1 VWYVDAVRWL
11 RWAFVLMAMAWGR
24 RAHAQDPAD
33 LARAQRSFQN
43 AVAQEQLGAWDSALG
58 ELVVASELG
67 LKKTPQFLYHLGRC
81 HAHVGMLVEARGE
94 LARAAEDAESAGLK
108 DVAAKSLAEL
118 RGVEGGVASLTLTRP
133 KEGDIV
139 GLTVDQNLAT
149 AKIGTPIEINPG
161 IHQIHVTFTGRSPE
175 DLSVALAQGEKRTM
189 AIPEPG
195 PLNVPAP
202 PVLVAAA
209 VPQARARAKSTK
221 TLGWVLVGG
230 GLAVAVGGGVLWGLR
245 DAAVNTLTPA
255 CGVTM
260 HLCPPPDQS
269 VIDRGRAF
277 DDAGVT
283 LLVVGCAAALA
294 GGGLVRYG
302 RSDAPAASLHIGPI
316 VTTTGGGLAMSGAL
330 W

>member
-1 VWYVDAVRWL
+1 MV
-11 RWAFVLMAMAWGR
+11 MAWGG
-24 RAHAQDPAD
+24 RARAQDPAD
-33 LARAQRSFQN
+33 LARAQRSYQQ
-43 AVAQEQLGAWDSALG
+43 ALAQEQLGVWDSALD

-67 LKKTPQFLYHLGRC
+67 LQKTPQFLYHLGRC
-81 HAHVGMLVEARGE
+81 HAHVGMLVEAREE
-94 LARAAEDAESAGLK
+94 LARAAQDAESAGLK

-133 KEGDIV
+133 KEGEIV
-139 GLTVDQNLAT
+139 ELTIDQNLAT

-161 IHQIHVTFTGRSPE
+161 IHQIHVAFTGRAPE
-175 DLSVALAQGEKRTM
+175 ELSVTLARGERRTM

-195 PLNVPAP
+195 PKNVLAPA
-202 PVLVAAA
+202 VLVATP
-209 VPQARARAKSTK
+209 VPKARARAKSTK
-221 TLGWVLVGG
+221 TLGWALVGG

-245 DAAVNTLTPA
+245 DAAVSTLTPA

-283 LLVVGCAAALA
+283 LLVVGCAAALV
-294 GGGLVRYG
+294 GGGLERYG
-302 RSDAPAASLHIGPI
+302 PSEGSTASLHIGPI
-316 VTTTGGGLAMSGAL
+316 VTATGGGLAMSGAL